1 MITENLDWWKSRLS
15 HVDEILGSVKNGQTG
30 TLCKSAGG
38 RHIRMVAYGERLDYK
53 RRANYNSA
61 CGAHDIR
68 HYADKTGAPPVI
80 LLIGAIHAQE
90 LEGTVALLNLIN
102 IIETG
107 CDCRGEESALGELIE
122 QSGCRLII
130 IPVMNPD
137 GRARCEPDSMV
148 GLTNEQLR
156 HWGQGRWTDGALCGW
171 PGCKS
176 VHPIKDAVS
185 FLGAYYNDDG
195 VNFMHDNFFG
205 AMATETAALLR
216 LAEDEAAD
224 YIILLHG
231 GSNCTNVLLQP
242 NYVPPHV
249 RAAVRALALR
259 TAELSENADLPSSV
273 LQISDDAGAPPP
285 SFNLASAIHHICGG
299 VCAVYESNQGLLD
312 KNSYDAETILRLHY
326 MLFEGV
332 IREADD
338 KIANDKLKDIRLPD
352 S

>member
-1 MITENLDWWKSRLS
+1 MITEKISWWKSRLTD
-15 HVDEILGSVKNGQTG
+15 VDAVFASASKGRVS

-38 RHIRMVAYGERLDYK
+38 RGVGMIEYGQPRDYN

-61 CGAHDIR
+61 CGARDTR
-68 HYADKTGAPPVI
+68 YYADKTGAPPVI
-80 LLIGAIHAQE
+80 LLVGAIHAQE
-90 LEGTVALLNLIN
+90 LEGTAALLGLIN

-107 CDCRGEESALGELIE
+107 RDFRGEDSALGELIE
-122 QSGCRLII
+122 ESGCRLII

-148 GLTNEQLR
+148 GLTNEDLR
-156 HWGQGRWTDGALCGW
+156 HWGQGRWLDGTLCGW

-176 VHPIKDAVS
+176 VHPIKEAVS

-195 VNFMHDNFFG
+195 INFMHDNFFNP
-205 AMATETAALLR
+205 MAAETAVLLR

-224 YIILLHG
+224 YTILLHG

-242 NYVPPHV
+242 NYVPPHI
-249 RAAVRALALR
+249 REAVRALALR
-259 TAELSENADLPSSV
+259 TAELSETAGLPSSV
-273 LQISDDAGAPPP
+273 QKISDDTGTPPP

-299 VCAVYESNQGLLD
+299 VCAVYESNQGLLE

-332 IREADD
+332 IREAHGV
-338 KIANDKLKDIRLPD
+338 RL
-352 S
+352 